1 MIIAIV
7 VLTWIT
13 LVELTIIL
21 LLSQSK
27 ILTSDICLE
36 PYQSK
41 TVYSKPQSF
50 QTRVILPPPQ
60 EEEIS
65 EEEIVA
71 LVKKIILPP
80 KEDCVGCDEEVFLQP
95 HLPSFGE
102 NFYIGLE
109 ETKLY

>member
-36 PYQSK
+36 YQSK

-50 QTRVILPPPQ
+50 QTSLLLPSI

-65 EEEIVA
+65 DIEIEEMVS
-71 LVKKIILPP
+71 KITSPP
-80 KEDCVGCDEEVFLQP
+80 KEAPVGSDEEVFLQP
-95 HLPSFGE
+95 HLPKFGE